1 MEQIQIPAQ
10 HPGTGK
16 LLPTMALILVFLSSC
31 ISSPG
36 VYQPPR
42 ENLHPRDIGA
52 FESSR
57 VIEPGQRV
65 PADTLTLQ
73 DALSLAMSHNPE
85 LSVSSWRVDASKA
98 RTLQAGLRPNPQIE
112 GEVENFAGS
121 STLGGFDEAETTIA
135 LSQLFELGDKRRKR
149 LRVAELGQGLA
160 EWDLQAKRLQVISQT
175 SLAFIEV
182 LAAQQRVKLQS
193 ASLDL
198 AREVLNSVSE
208 RENAGKSS
216 PIETIRAQIV
226 VSQGE
231 IALGRARRSLDASRA
246 MLAANWGSDSA
257 RFTSAIGS
265 LDETPDLP
273 SLDSL
278 KARISN
284 NPDVSRWNVEI
295 AQRSARI
302 ELVTAEATP
311 DATFTGGAR
320 LLQGTQETAF
330 VVGLSIPLP
339 IHDRNQ
345 GRIREAEI
353 DLSRATDERRAA
365 EIRVH
370 SALTDGYQSLLS
382 SFQEVTALR
391 EKVLPAA
398 AAAYDG
404 IRESYRQGKL
414 TQLDVL
420 DSQKTLFEVR
430 DQYARSLTDYHRA
443 RALVE
448 GLVGTPISELK
459 KGGLR

>member
-1 MEQIQIPAQ
+1 MEQNQIPTQ
-10 HPGTGK
+10 PPGPVK
-16 LLPTMALILVFLSSC
+16 LLPTMTLLLVFLSSC
-31 ISSPG
+31 YSSPA
-36 VYQPPR
+36 VYQQPRETLPPR
-42 ENLHPRDIGA
+42 GIGA
-52 FESSR
+52 FESSKLTKPEQR
-57 VIEPGQRV
+57 EPE
-65 PADTLTLQ
+65 DTLTLQ

-121 STLGGFDEAETTIA
+121 STLGGFDEAETTIS

-182 LAAQQRVKLQS
+182 LAGQRRVELQS

-198 AREVLNSVSE
+198 AREVLDSVTE

-231 IALGRARRSLDASRA
+231 ISLGRARRSLDASRA
-246 MLAANWGSDSA
+246 MLAAIWGSSSA

-265 LDETPDLP
+265 LDEIQDLP
-273 SLDSL
+273 PLESLT
-278 KARISN
+278 ARISK
-284 NPDVSRWNVEI
+284 NPDVSRWDVEI
-295 AQRSARI
+295 AERRARI

-311 DATFTGGAR
+311 DATITGGAR
-320 LLQGTQETAF
+320 LLQGTEDTAF

-345 GRIREAEI
+345 GRLREAEI

-365 EIRVH
+365 VH
-370 SALTDGYQSLLS
+370 SALIDAYQALLS

-391 EKVLPAA
+391 EQVLPAA
-398 AAAYDG
+398 GAAYEG

-420 DSQKTLFEVR
+420 ESQKTLFEVR

-443 RALVE
+443 RAQVE

-459 KGGLR
+459 NGGLR

>member
-160 EWDLQAKRLQVISQT
+160 EWDLQAKRLQLISQT

-182 LAAQQRVKLQS
+182 LAAQQRVELQS

-198 AREVLNSVSE
+198 AREVRLAVLAE
-208 RENAGKSS
+208 RLEVAVVVPVAILVLDGL
-216 PIETIRAQIV
+216 RADQ
-226 VSQGE
+226 
-231 IALGRARRSLDASRA
+231 
-246 MLAANWGSDSA
+246 
-257 RFTSAIGS
+257 
-265 LDETPDLP
+265 
-273 SLDSL
+273 
-278 KARISN
+278 
-284 NPDVSRWNVEI
+284 
-295 AQRSARI
+295 
-302 ELVTAEATP
+302 
-311 DATFTGGAR
+311 
-320 LLQGTQETAF
+320 
-330 VVGLSIPLP
+330 LP
-339 IHDRNQ
+339 IQKQRRHR
-345 GRIREAEI
+345 GRCVFPRVDVVPAFEGGFGRRGGI
-353 DLSRATDERRAA
+353 DVV
-365 EIRVH
+365 RV
-370 SALTDGYQSLLS
+370 GNVCLL
-382 SFQEVTALR
+382 
-391 EKVLPAA
+391 
-398 AAAYDG
+398 
-404 IRESYRQGKL
+404 
-414 TQLDVL
+414 
-420 DSQKTLFEVR
+420 
-430 DQYARSLTDYHRA
+430 
-443 RALVE
+443 
-448 GLVGTPISELK
+448 
-459 KGGLR
+459 

>member
-1 MEQIQIPAQ
+1 MEQNQIPTQ
-10 HPGTGK
+10 HPGPGI
-16 LLPTMALILVFLSSC
+16 LLPTMTLLLVFLSSC
-31 ISSPG
+31 YTSPA
-36 VYQPPR
+36 VYQQPRETLPPR
-42 ENLHPRDIGA
+42 GIGA
-52 FESSR
+52 FESSKLIKPEQR
-57 VIEPGQRV
+57 EPE
-65 PADTLTLQ
+65 DTLTLQ

-85 LSVSSWRVDASKA
+85 ISISSWRVDASKA

-121 STLGGFDEAETTIA
+121 STLGGFDEAETTIS

-182 LAAQQRVKLQS
+182 LAGQRRVELQS

-198 AREVLNSVSE
+198 AREVLDSVTE

-231 IALGRARRSLDASRA
+231 ISLGRARRSLDASRA
-246 MLAANWGSDSA
+246 MLAAIWGSSSA

-265 LDETPDLP
+265 LDEIQDLP
-273 SLDSL
+273 PLESLT
-278 KARISN
+278 ARISK
-284 NPDVSRWNVEI
+284 NPDVSRWDVEI
-295 AQRSARI
+295 AERRARI

-311 DATFTGGAR
+311 DATITGGAR
-320 LLQGTQETAF
+320 LLQGTEDTAF

-345 GRIREAEI
+345 GRLREAEI

-370 SALTDGYQSLLS
+370 SALIDAYQALLS

-391 EKVLPAA
+391 EQVLPAA
-398 AAAYDG
+398 GAAYEG

-420 DSQKTLFEVR
+420 ESQKTLFEVR

-443 RALVE
+443 RAQVE

-459 KGGLR
+459 IGGLR